1 MMQVMDISWAALA
14 GVFGM
19 LTVPAIIMLWAGVPL
34 VRQMI
39 LAAGRMT
46 VQLVLVALY
55 LEFIFR
61 LNNFWINSSWVLVMI
76 VIANLNIT
84 RSAGLKLRRLFPYL
98 LAGLAA
104 GTLPVV
110 GFFVC
115 IAVRPEP
122 FYDARY
128 LIPISGM
135 VLGNCLRANVIALER
150 FYSAIRA
157 NAKEFITYLSL
168 GATLQEACQPYMRQA
183 LQAAIAPTISTMAT
197 MGLVSLPGMMT
208 GQILGGSSPMTA
220 IKYQIAVMLAI
231 FCATVITA
239 FVNIHFSQRAAFTPY
254 NLLNPEIFS
263 R

>member
-1 MMQVMDISWAALA
+1 MQVMDLSWVALLSIFCLLA
-14 GVFGM
+14 
-19 LTVPAIIMLWAGVPL
+19 VPVIILRWAGVPL
-34 VRQMI
+34 VRAM
-39 LAAGRMT
+39 AAAVGRMT

-55 LEFIFR
+55 LEFIFQ
-61 LNNFWINSSWVLVMI
+61 LNNFWINSGWILIMT
-76 VIANLNIT
+76 VIANITIT
-84 RSAGLKLRRLFPYL
+84 RGAGLRLWRLFLCL
-98 LAGLAA
+98 LAGLIV
-104 GTLPVV
+104 GTLPII
-110 GFFVC
+110 GFFVFAA
-115 IAVRPEP
+115 IQPEP

-157 NAKEFITYLSL
+157 NSKEFISYLSM
-168 GATLQEACQPYMRQA
+168 GATLQEACRPYLQQA
-183 LQAAIAPTISTMAT
+183 LHASLTPTISTRAT

-208 GQILGGSSPMTA
+208 GQILGGSAPLIA

-239 FVNIHFSQRAAFTPY
+239 FANICFSQRAAFTPY
-254 NLLNPEIFS
+254 GLLDQDIFS

>member
-1 MMQVMDISWAALA
+1 MDMSWGALA
-14 GVFGM
+14 AVFS
-19 LTVPAIIMLWAGVPL
+19 LLAAPLIILRWTGVPL
-34 VRQMI
+34 VRQMFM
-39 LAAGRMT
+39 ATGRMT

-61 LNNFWINSSWVLVMI
+61 INSFWVNCGWVLIMI

-84 RSAGLKLRRLFPYL
+84 HSAGLKLQRLFPAL

-115 IAVRPEP
+115 VSVRPEP

-135 VLGNCLRANVIALER
+135 VLGNCLRANVVALER

-157 NAKEFITYLSL
+157 NTREFITYLSL
-168 GATLQEACQPYMRQA
+168 GATRQEACRPYLRQA
-183 LQAAIAPTISTMAT
+183 LQASITPTLSTMAT
-197 MGLVSLPGMMT
+197 IGLVSLPGMMT
-208 GQILGGSSPMTA
+208 GQILGGSLPMTA
-220 IKYQIAVMLAI
+220 IKYQIAIMLAI
-231 FCATVITA
+231 FCATVITVFA
-239 FVNIHFSQRAAFTPY
+239 NVLFSQRTAFTPY
-254 NLLNPEIFS
+254 GLLDPDIFS

>member
-1 MMQVMDISWAALA
+1 MQVLDISWGALA
-14 GVFGM
+14 AIFC
-19 LTVPAIIMLWAGVPL
+19 LLAAPAMILRFAGVPL
-34 VRQMI
+34 LRQMFM
-39 LAAGRMT
+39 ASGRMT
-46 VQLVLVALY
+46 IQLVLVALY

-61 LNNFWINSSWVLVMI
+61 LNNFWVNSGWVMVMI

-84 RSAGLKLRRLFPYL
+84 HSAGLRLRRLFPYL

-104 GTLPVV
+104 GTLPIV

-115 IAVRPEP
+115 VAVRPEP

-157 NAKEFITYLSL
+157 NSKEFITYLSL
-168 GATLQEACQPYMRQA
+168 GATLQEACRPYLRQA
-183 LQAAIAPTISTMAT
+183 LQAAIAPTLSTMAT

-208 GQILGGSSPMTA
+208 GQILGGSSPMIA

-231 FCATVITA
+231 FCATVITVFA
-239 FVNIHFSQRAAFTPY
+239 NIRFSQRTAFTPY
-254 NLLNPEIFS
+254 SLLDPDIFS

>member
-1 MMQVMDISWAALA
+1 MQVMDMSWGALA
-14 GVFGM
+14 SIFC
-19 LTVPAIIMLWAGVPL
+19 LLAIPVIILRIAGVPL
-34 VRQMI
+34 LRQMFS
-39 LAAGRMT
+39 ATGRMT

-61 LNNFWINSSWVLVMI
+61 LNNFWVNSGWILTMI
-76 VIANLNIT
+76 VIANLTIT
-84 RSAGLKLRRLFPYL
+84 RNAGLQLRRMFTPL
-98 LAGLAA
+98 LAGLAV
-104 GTLPVV
+104 GTLPMV

-115 IAVRPEP
+115 LAIQPEP

-157 NAKEFITYLSL
+157 DAKTFITYLSL
-168 GATLQEACQPYMRQA
+168 GATLQEACRPYLRQA
-183 LQAAIAPTISTMAT
+183 LQASLVPTLSTMAT

-208 GQILGGSSPMTA
+208 GQILGGSAPMTA

-231 FCATVITA
+231 FCAGVITA
-239 FVNIHFSQRAAFTPY
+239 FANIIFSLRAAFTPY
-254 NLLNPEIFS
+254 GLLDQDIFS

>member
-1 MMQVMDISWAALA
+1 MQVMDISWVALA
-14 GVFGM
+14 GMFG
-19 LTVPAIIMLWAGVPL
+19 LLAVPVIILRWTGVPL
-34 VRQMI
+34 LRQMFI
-39 LAAGRMT
+39 AAGRMT

-61 LNNFWINSSWVLVMI
+61 LNSFWVNCSWMLVMI
-76 VIANLNIT
+76 VVANLNIT
-84 RSAGLKLRRLFPYL
+84 RSAGLRVRRMFPFL
-98 LAGLAA
+98 LVGLAA

-115 IAVRPEP
+115 ATVQPEP

-150 FYSAIRA
+150 FYSAIRT
-157 NAKEFITYLSL
+157 NTKEYITYLSM
-168 GATLQEACQPYMRQA
+168 GATLQEACRPYLRQA
-183 LQAAIAPTISTMAT
+183 LQASLAPTISTMAT

-208 GQILGGSSPMTA
+208 GQILGGSSPMIA

-239 FVNIHFSQRAAFTPY
+239 FANIRFSQRAAFTPY
-254 NLLNPEIFS
+254 GLLDPDIFS

>member
-1 MMQVMDISWAALA
+1 MQVMDISWWALA
-14 GVFGM
+14 GMFG
-19 LTVPAIIMLWAGVPL
+19 LLAVPIIILCWTGVPL
-34 VRQMI
+34 LRQM
-39 LAAGRMT
+39 LTATVRMT

-61 LNNFWINSSWVLVMI
+61 LNNIWVNSGWILMMI

-84 RSAGLKLRRLFPYL
+84 HSAGLRMRRMFPFL

-115 IAVRPEP
+115 VTVQPEP

-150 FYSAIRA
+150 FYSAIRT
-157 NAKEFITYLSL
+157 NTKEYITYLSM
-168 GATLQEACQPYMRQA
+168 GATLQEACRPYLRQA
-183 LQAAIAPTISTMAT
+183 LQASLAPTISTMAT

-208 GQILGGSSPMTA
+208 GQILGGSSPMIA
-220 IKYQIAVMLAI
+220 IKYQIAIMLAI
-231 FCATVITA
+231 FCATVITVFA
-239 FVNIHFSQRAAFTPY
+239 NIRFSQRAAFTPY
-254 NLLNPEIFS
+254 GLLDPDIFS
-263 R
+263 H

>member
-1 MMQVMDISWAALA
+1 MQVMDMSWAALA
-14 GVFGM
+14 GVFG
-19 LTVPAIIMLWAGVPL
+19 LLIAPVLILRWAEVPL

-39 LAAGRMT
+39 TATARMT

-61 LNNFWINSSWVLVMI
+61 LNNFWVNIGWVLVMI

-84 RSAGLKLRRLFPYL
+84 RSAGLRLRRLFPFL

-104 GTLPVV
+104 GTLPIV
-110 GFFVC
+110 GYFVC
-115 IAVRPEP
+115 VAVRPEP

-150 FYSAIRA
+150 FYSAICA
-157 NAKEFITYLSL
+157 NAKEFITFLSL
-168 GATLQEACQPYMRQA
+168 GATRQEACRPYLRQA
-183 LQAAIAPTISTMAT
+183 LQAAVAPTLSTMAT
-197 MGLVSLPGMMT
+197 IGLVSLPGMMT

-220 IKYQIAVMLAI
+220 IKYQIAIMLAI
-231 FCATVITA
+231 FCATVVTVFA
-239 FVNIHFSQRAAFTPY
+239 NILFSQRAAFTSY
-254 NLLNPEIFS
+254 GLLDPDIFS

>member
-1 MMQVMDISWAALA
+1 MQVMDMSWGALA
-14 GVFGM
+14 AVFA
-19 LTVPAIIMLWAGVPL
+19 LLAAPVIILRWADVPL

-39 LAAGRMT
+39 TTTGRMT

-55 LEFIFR
+55 LEFIFQ
-61 LNNFWINSSWVLVMI
+61 LNNVWINSGWVLIMI

-84 RSAGLKLRRLFPYL
+84 HSAGLRLRRLFPFL
-98 LAGLAA
+98 LAGLSA

-110 GFFVC
+110 VFFVC
-115 IAVRPEP
+115 VAVRPEP

-168 GATLQEACQPYMRQA
+168 GATLQEACRPYLRQA
-183 LQAAIAPTISTMAT
+183 LQAAIAPTLSTMAT

-220 IKYQIAVMLAI
+220 IKYQIAIMLAI
-231 FCATVITA
+231 FCATVISA
-239 FVNIHFSQRAAFTPY
+239 FANILFSQRAAFTPY
-254 NLLNPEIFS
+254 GLLDPDIFS

>member
-1 MMQVMDISWAALA
+1 MQVMDMSWVALA
-14 GVFGM
+14 GVFAM
-19 LTVPAIIMLWAGVPL
+19 LAVPAMILRWAGVPL

-39 LAAGRMT
+39 LATGRMT

-61 LNNFWINSSWVLVMI
+61 LNNVWVNCGWVLMMI

-84 RSAGLKLRRLFPYL
+84 RSAGLRLQRLFPFL

-115 IAVRPEP
+115 VAVRPEP

-168 GATLQEACQPYMRQA
+168 GSQPGRKPACPYLRQA
-183 LQAAIAPTISTMAT
+183 LQAAIAPTLSTMAT

-239 FVNIHFSQRAAFTPY
+239 FANILFSQRAAFTPY
-254 NLLNPEIFS
+254 GLLDPDIFS

>member
-1 MMQVMDISWAALA
+1 MQVMDMSWGALA
-14 GVFGM
+14 GIFA
-19 LTVPAIIMLWAGVPL
+19 LLAVPALILRFAGVPL

-39 LAAGRMT
+39 TATGRMT

-61 LNNFWINSSWVLVMI
+61 LNNIWVNISWVLAMI

-84 RSAGLKLRRLFPYL
+84 RSAGLRLRRLFPFL

-104 GTLPVV
+104 GTLPVI

-150 FYSAIRA
+150 FYSAIRT

-168 GATLQEACQPYMRQA
+168 GATRQEACRPYMRQA
-183 LQAAIAPTISTMAT
+183 LQAAIAPTLSTMAT

-239 FVNIHFSQRAAFTPY
+239 FVNIHFSQRATFTPY
-254 NLLNPEIFS
+254 GLLDPNIFS

>member
-1 MMQVMDISWAALA
+1 MQVMDMSWVALA
-14 GVFGM
+14 SMFGLLAVPIIILRWARVLLIRQM
-19 LTVPAIIMLWAGVPL
+19 LTATV
-34 VRQMI
+34 
-39 LAAGRMT
+39 RMT

-61 LNNFWINSSWVLVMI
+61 LNNIWVNSGWILMMI

-84 RSAGLKLRRLFPYL
+84 RSAGLRMRRMFPFL

-115 IAVRPEP
+115 AAVQPEP

-150 FYSAIRA
+150 FYSAIRT
-157 NAKEFITYLSL
+157 NTKEYITYLSM
-168 GATLQEACQPYMRQA
+168 GATLQEACRPYMRQA
-183 LQAAIAPTISTMAT
+183 LQASLAPTISTMAT

-208 GQILGGSSPMTA
+208 GQILGGSSPMIA

-231 FCATVITA
+231 FCATVITTFA
-239 FVNIHFSQRAAFTPY
+239 NIRFSQRATFTPY
-254 NLLNPEIFS
+254 GLLDPDIFS
-263 R
+263 H